1 MKKLTRVLSVV
12 MAIAMLFTMSMS
24 ASAATYTDVKAEDSY
39 YEAVEALSALGVV
52 KGYEEGDF
60 QPEGKITRAEAA
72 AIIMRI
78 MGMAAVENTRMN
90 TQFTDVTSEHWASGV
105 IAAAADSAIVNGMGD
120 GTFAPSAEV
129 TYDQVVKMLV
139 CAMGYQKKAEA
150 SVAPGTNVFP
160 TGYNIVANQKRITEG
175 TAKTEGGATRGTV
188 ARLVYNALTVNLMD
202 QTSFG
207 TDVEFK
213 EVEKASILYTKLNA
227 VEVEAKI
234 KALKFSSEE
243 NTVDLS
249 VSKIDKVAEKNDWTK
264 SNFSTIKKGD
274 VDLTGLQGL
283 TVKALV
289 DVSDSAD
296 PVLLAVFPQAGKNA
310 ELVISPE
317 LFVEITSA
325 GKIKYYKDADAT
337 VENVSS
343 QIEAGFTAYINMTPI
358 ELTDASDVAK
368 IATDIN
374 GIIGTAANLKIA
386 ETNHKAY
393 RFVDTDN
400 DGKYDTLFI
409 DNSASFVV
417 GKVNATN
424 YQISKATEGVYN
436 SDKKFGYSKLS
447 DNASAYTFKPLDLN
461 TEDGDVAYDIKDA
474 EGNALT
480 FEDIKVGDILTV
492 AWSFDGATN
501 YYDITVS
508 SASAVE
514 GTITEV
520 TKEAVKYNTKQ
531 EITYYVIDGKAYRV
545 NGVDKA
551 DELEAGSAGTF
562 NITADGTI
570 ISFDAVATSKTY
582 GVVVAAGAKTGTFSN
597 GVQVQIVTQDGT
609 IETFDFADKTSV
621 FTKDGEK
628 VIESTVDAKPDKEGE
643 AETKG
648 FQAAKELTTDI
659 EPGTVVIYETNSDD
673 EIRRIYVDADAIKAK
688 DKATLSV
695 IDEDGDKKDAYKAL
709 TGKLDG
715 KILTEETVIIA
726 IPGTSYKAN
735 KDKYSIISLDALA
748 DEVEYEGYLVYNS
761 EKEVKFAFITN
772 LAIKPAMNTVPMV
785 ITGISET
792 SVNNETRKKY
802 TGLVDGQ
809 EVSYVMAEEVSYVPM
824 SNGEVES
831 KTDDAKLTFAIEKND
846 VIQVVLNTNEEIISY
861 RHLLNWDA
869 TTKKYYAMIADTFKE
884 DAKNGVAAKYVALD
898 DTANALSSIVTM
910 DGAAVAAIAD
920 KVGNNYVSFE
930 TKLSKDIIYDDDN
943 VTAYI
948 FGATAEK
955 AYAKAKVTTVDQ
967 AELLDDYEND
977 ADVDDIVYLYSYDGD
992 NVFAFIW
999 DVKADN
1005 K

>member
-52 KGYEEGDF
+52 KGYEAGDF

-78 MGMAAVENTRMN
+78 MGMAAVENTRIN

-150 SVAPGTNVFP
+150 SVAAGTNVFP

-234 KALKFSSEE
+234 EALNFSPEE
-243 NTVDLS
+243 NTVALS

-264 SNFSTIKKGD
+264 SSFTTIKKGD

-310 ELVISPE
+310 ELVVAPE

-343 QIEAGFTAYINMTPI
+343 QIEAGFAAYINMTPI
-358 ELTDASDVAK
+358 SLSDKTTVATIALDINAK
-368 IATDIN
+368 IGKGAITDIS
-374 GIIGTAANLKIA
+374 K
-386 ETNHKAY
+386 TNNKAY
-393 RFVDTDN
+393 RFVDTN
-400 DGKYDTLFI
+400 NNGKYDTLFI

-424 YQISKATEGVYN
+424 KQISKATDKIYN
-436 SDKKFGYSKLS
+436 SNKAYYGVKSEAADTNNVYS
-447 DNASAYTFKPLDLN
+447 FKPLDLN
-461 TEDGDVAYDIKDA
+461 TEDKEIAYAIKDA

-492 AWSFDGATN
+492 AYSVDSNSFV

-520 TKEAVKYNTKQ
+520 TTETVKYGSTD
-531 EITYYVIDGKAYRV
+531 ITYYVIDGTAYRV
-545 NGVDKA
+545 NGAANAGKD
-551 DELEAGSAGTF
+551 LEAGSAGTF
-562 NITADGTI
+562 NITADGQI
-570 ISFDAVATSKTY
+570 ISFNAVASSKTY
-582 GVVVAAGAKTGTFSN
+582 GVVIAAAAKTGSFSN
-597 GVQVQIVTQDGT
+597 GVQAQIMTQDGT
-609 IETFDFADKTSV
+609 IKTFDFAETTSV
-621 FTKDGEK
+621 FTTAGEK
-628 VIESTVDAKPDKEGE
+628 VITSTADAKPDEDGKP
-643 AETKG
+643 ETKG
-648 FQAAKELTTDI
+648 FQAASELLI
-659 EPGTVVIYETNSDD
+659 SAGTVVIYETNSSD

-688 DKATLSV
+688 DDTTLAAISANA
-695 IDEDGDKKDAYKAL
+695 DYAAL

-715 KILTEETVIIA
+715 KFLTEETVIIA
-726 IPGTSYKAN
+726 IPGAAHKDN
-735 KDKYSIISLDALA
+735 KDKYSLVSLDALA
-748 DEVEYEGYLVYNS
+748 DEEVYEGSFVYNS

-772 LAIKPAMNTVPMV
+772 LAVRPAMNAVPMV

-792 SVNNETRKKY
+792 SVNNEKRYKY

-809 EVSYVMAEEVSYVPM
+809 EVSYVMGEEPTCVSM
-824 SNGEVES
+824 TNDVES
-831 KTDDAKLTFAIEKND
+831 KIDADKYTFAIEKND
-846 VIQVVLNTNEEIISY
+846 VIQVVLNANEEIISY

-869 TTKKYYAMIADTFKE
+869 SAKKYYAMISASFDE
-884 DAKNGVAAKYVALD
+884 DAAKPTAKNAEYVELGK
-898 DTANALSSIVTM
+898 TATATVKM
-910 DGAAVAAIAD
+910 HGAAVADLAD
-920 KVGNNYVSFE
+920 KVGNNYVAFK
-930 TKLSKDIIYDDDN
+930 TAGDITYDDD

-948 FGATAEK
+948 FGDT
-955 AYAKAKVTTVDQ
+955 YAKAKVASVSD

-977 ADVDDIVYLYSYDGD
+977 SDVDDIVYLYSYDGD